1 MEGRTTEG
9 KEGRDEAPETGAV
22 AEASPTVR
30 LSKDAE
36 EKIRNLIEEDGRTDL
51 KLRVYVTG
59 GGCSG
64 FQYNFAFDE
73 KIEEEDVAFPSG
85 AVTVVIDSRSLPY
98 LAGAEIGYEEDL
110 NGARFVV
117 VNPNAASTCSCGSSF
132 STCTKTEEEAGVSS
146 HGD

>member
-1 MEGRTTEG
+1 MSRTDSEAAPAVTLME
-9 KEGRDEAPETGAV
+9 DAV
-22 AEASPTVR
+22 
-30 LSKDAE
+30 
-36 EKIRNLIEEDGRTDL
+36 EKIRSLLEEDGRTDL

-59 GGCSG
+59 GGCAG

-73 KIEEEDVAFPSG
+73 REEEDDFSIESG
-85 AVTVVIDSRSLPY
+85 GVTVVIDSRSLPF
-98 LAGAEIGYEEDL
+98 LAGAQIRYEEDL

-132 STCTKTEEEAGVSS
+132 STCSQSEEQAEAHD

>member
-1 MEGRTTEG
+1 MSTASQ
-9 KEGRDEAPETGAV
+9 EARQAAPAI
-22 AEASPTVR
+22 TVVP
-30 LSKDAE
+30 DAA
-36 EKIRNLIEEDGRTDL
+36 EKIRNLLEEDGRTDL

-59 GGCSG
+59 GGCAG

-73 KIEEEDVAFPSG
+73 KVEEDDWAIESG
-85 AVTVVIDSRSLPY
+85 GVTVVVDPRRLPF
-98 LAGAEIGYEEDL
+98 LAGAQIRYEEDL

-132 STCTKTEEEAGVSS
+132 STCGKSEEPGEGQP

>member
-1 MEGRTTEG
+1 MEGSITER
-9 KEGRDEAPETGAV
+9 KEGRELATESGAGP
-22 AEASPTVR
+22 EASPAVHLT
-30 LSKDAE
+30 KDAA
-36 EKIRNLIEEDGRTDL
+36 EKIRGLLVEDGRTEL

-73 KIEEEDVAFPSG
+73 KVEEDDFSFTSD

-98 LAGAEIGYEEDL
+98 LAGAQIGYEEDL

-132 STCTKTEEEAGVSS
+132 STCTKTEEAAEAQG